1 MKNLIII
8 ILLGSSFISLT
19 QLMLASVD
27 VAFPLSYCLGL
38 NLIHFERKTKNTFDS
53 FSLKSEVFLPK
64 MPKTDQ
70 TS

>member
-8 ILLGSSFISLT
+8 ILLGNSFISLN

-38 NLIHFERKTKNTFDS
+38 NLMHFEKKKQKIH
-53 FSLKSEVFLPK
+53 LILLA
-64 MPKTDQ
+64 
-70 TS
+70 